1 MKVVVIGGTG
11 FIGKYVA
18 KAFIRYP
25 NASIQLVARNPKLD
39 QLQNLGNQILPPIKT
54 DITSPL
60 EVLEACKG
68 ANVVINLVGIMHEK
82 PPKYTFESVQ
92 HQGARNVAV
101 AAREN
106 NATLVHV
113 SAIGADPNT
122 DIPYARTK
130 GLGESSV
137 RQEYPNSVIIR
148 PSLVFGP
155 EDDFFNRFAK
165 LARLLPFMPV
175 FGGGTTKFQP
185 IHVCDL
191 ADAIFK
197 TAADPKYQGKIIE
210 AGGPT
215 VYNYREIMQLTLDQA
230 GIKRPI
236 VSMPWSIGLLQG
248 FFLEKL
254 PLNLFTITRDQVK
267 LLQKDN
273 IVHANSDILTLKDLG
288 INSPREAEKI
298 LHQYLRNHDAVTPNK
313 RTHRMVEKSI
323 EDEIAE
329 IGRIRRKTPK
339 KAIEIEAEMLKKQ
352 KEHDAQ
358 VKK

>member
-18 KAFIRYP
+18 KAFIRDP
-25 NASIQLVARNPKLD
+25 NTSIALAARNPKLD
-39 QLQNLGNQILPPIKT
+39 QLQNLGNQILPPIKM
-54 DITSPL
+54 DITSPS
-60 EVLEACKG
+60 EVTGACKG
-68 ANVVINLVGIMHEK
+68 ANTVINLVGIMHEK
-82 PPKYTFESVQ
+82 PPKYTFKAVQ
-92 HQGARNVAV
+92 HEGARNVAI

-106 NATLVHV
+106 DAALVHV
-113 SAIGADPNT
+113 SAIGADPKS

-137 RQEYPNSVIIR
+137 RQEYPSAAIIR

-185 IHVCDL
+185 IYVWDL

-197 TAADPKYQGKIIE
+197 AATDPKYRGKVIE

-215 VYNYREIMQLTLDQA
+215 VYTYREIIQLTLDQA

-236 VSMPWSIGLLQG
+236 VSMPWSVGLLQG

-273 IVHANSDILTLKDLG
+273 IVDTNSNVLTLKDLG
-288 INSPREAEKI
+288 IKSPREAEKI
-298 LHQYLRNHDAVTPNK
+298 LHQYLRNYDAVTPNK
-313 RTHRMVEKSI
+313 RTHRPVEKSV

-329 IGRIRRKTPK
+329 IERIRRKTPK

-358 VKK
+358 TKK